1 MEHPFCGVFCYLL
14 TSLVPL
20 YSYAKFMAMA
30 AKGEILP
37 ENLPPTERAAVQHS
51 LRVHL
56 QAVAWQTIDKN
67 ILRSTGMALE
77 RREFHLRTSHDR

>member
-37 ENLPPTERAAVQHS
+37 ENHPPTERAAVQHS

-67 ILRSTGMALE
+67 ILRSTGMGVGKKRIPL
-77 RREFHLRTSHDR
+77 TNQS